1 MIVLDSLADLEAFVF
16 FNQELEVLVCHM
28 KQHVLDV
35 MDLFLS
41 FLREVEKKKDHN
53 ILALMLDPK
62 FKSMRLVSIYM
73 GHDNG
78 AILVVAY
85 DELVLLPLLM
95 EVYKS
100 SLPFVEE
107 P

>member
-1 MIVLDSLADLEAFVF
+1 LSYETTGVRCNGPFPF
-16 FNQELEVLVCHM
+16 FLH
-28 KQHVLDV
+28 
-35 MDLFLS
+35 
-41 FLREVEKKKDHN
+41 EVEKRKYHN
-53 ILALMLDPK
+53 IFALMLDPK

-73 GHDNG
+73 GHDN
-78 AILVVAY
+78 ATIIVVAY
-85 DELVLLPLLM
+85 DELVLLSLLM

>member
-1 MIVLDSLADLEAFVF
+1 VIVLDSLANLEAFVF
-16 FNQELEVLVCHM
+16 FNQKLEVFLHHM
-28 KQHVLDV
+28 KQYVLDV
-35 MDLFLS
+35 MYLFLS
-41 FLREVEKKKDHN
+41 FLREVEKKNDHN
-53 ILALMLDPK
+53 IFALMLPK
-62 FKSMRLVSIYM
+62 FKFMRLVSIYM
-73 GHDNG
+73 GHDN
-78 AILVVAY
+78 ATILVVAY